1 MSGMRGCRALLLAG
15 AALLLFGGS
24 MAVRAEIPDH
34 LIRIGVLNDG
44 SGPFSDQTGKGSLVA
59 AQLAVDDFAAEAGGL
74 KVELLYGDHQNK
86 PDVGAAIVRKWLDED
101 HVAAVTDMPNS
112 AVALAVNTL
121 TAEKNRVL
129 LASSTATSDLT
140 GKFCKPT
147 TVQWDT
153 DTWAQ
158 ANGTA
163 RAVLQNGGKNWF
175 FITVDYALGT
185 ALERDTA
192 AVVKSLGGTVL
203 GSVREPLGTA
213 DFSSYLLQA
222 QSSRAQVIGLATTGA
237 DAINLVKQA
246 AEFGIRG
253 SGQTLVGLFMMI
265 TDVDALGLAASQG
278 LVLTDPFYWDLDDAT
293 RAFTKRFAAR
303 MNGRVPTGNHAGV
316 YSSVLAYLRAAKAAD
331 TLDGAKVVTQMRRTP
346 IADPLFGEVVIRP
359 DGRAVHAMHVFRVKS
374 PAQSKACWDDYQE
387 IATIPA
393 DQAFRPLDQ
402 GGCPLVEKR

>member
-1 MSGMRGCRALLLAG
+1 MPTIRGALLACAAAMLFG
-15 AALLLFGGS
+15 AA
-24 MAVRAEIPDH
+24 AQAEIPDR

-44 SGPFSDQTGKGSLVA
+44 SGPFADQTGKGSLVA
-59 AQLAVDDFAAEAGGL
+59 AQLALEDFAPEAGGL
-74 KVELLYGDHQNK
+74 KVELVYGDHQNK
-86 PDVGAAIVRKWLDED
+86 PDVGAAIVRKWLDEQR
-101 HVAAVTDMPNS
+101 VAAVTDVPNS

-163 RAVLQNGGKNWF
+163 RGVVENGGKSWF

-192 AVVKSLGGTVL
+192 AVVKALGGTVA
-203 GSVREPLGTA
+203 GGVREPLGTT
-213 DFSSYLLQA
+213 DFSSYLLAA
-222 QSSRAQVIGLATTGA
+222 QSSRAQIVGLATTGV

-246 AEFGIRG
+246 AEFGLRQ
-253 SGQTLVGLFMMI
+253 SGQTLAGLFLMI
-265 TDVDALGLAASQG
+265 TDVDSLGLAAAQG
-278 LVLTDPFYWDLDDAT
+278 LILTDPFYWDLNEAT
-293 RAFTKRFAAR
+293 RAFAKRFAAR
-303 MNGRVPTGNHAGV
+303 MEGRVPTGNHAGV

-331 TLDGAKVVTQMRRTP
+331 TLDGAKVVEAMRRAP
-346 IADPLFGEVVIRP
+346 IADKLFGEVVIRP
-359 DGRAVHAMHVFRVKS
+359 DGRAVHAMHVFRVK
-374 PAQSKACWDDYQE
+374 PPEQSKGRWDYWQE
-387 IATIPA
+387 IATIPP
-393 DQAFRPLDQ
+393 DQAFRPMDQ
-402 GGCPLVEKR
+402 GGCPLVAKH

>member
-1 MSGMRGCRALLLAG
+1 VTAMRRLRALLLAG
-15 AALLLFGGS
+15 AALLLGAG
-24 MAVRAEIPDH
+24 AVRAEIPDH

-44 SGPFSDQTGKGSLVA
+44 SGPFADQTGKGSFVA
-59 AQLAVDDFAAEAGGL
+59 AQLAVEDFAPEAGGL

-86 PDVGAAIVRKWLDED
+86 PDIGAAIVRKWLDED

-121 TAEKNRVL
+121 MAEKNRVL

-163 RAVLQNGGKNWF
+163 RGVVQNGGKTWF

-192 AVVKSLGGTVL
+192 AVVKSLSGTVL
-203 GSVREPLGTA
+203 GGVREPLGTT

-222 QSSRAQVIGLATTGA
+222 QNSRAQVIGLATTGA

-246 AEFGIRG
+246 SEFGIRR

-265 TDVDALGLAASQG
+265 TDVDSLGLNAAQG
-278 LVLTDPFYWDLDDAT
+278 LVLIDPFYWDLNEQT

-303 MNGRVPTGNHAGV
+303 MDGRVPTGNHAGV

-331 TLDGAKVVTQMRRTP
+331 TLDGTKVVAQMRSAP
-346 IADPLFGEVVIRP
+346 IADPLFGQVVIRP

-374 PAQSKACWDDYQE
+374 PEQSKGRWDDYQE

>member
-1 MSGMRGCRALLLAG
+1 MRTFRALLLAG
-15 AALLLFGGS
+15 AALLLLGGG
-24 MAVRAEIPDH
+24 AARAEIPDH

-44 SGPFSDQTGKGSLVA
+44 SGPFSDQTGKGSLLA
-59 AQLAVDDFAAEAGGL
+59 AQLALEDFAAEAGGL
-74 KVELLYGDHQNK
+74 KIELLYGDHQNK

-101 HVAAVTDMPNS
+101 RLAAVTDMPNS

-121 TAEKNRVL
+121 MAEKNRVL

-163 RAVLQNGGKNWF
+163 RGVVQHGGRSWF

-192 AVVKSLGGTVL
+192 AVVKSLGGTVR
-203 GSVREPLGTA
+203 GGVREPLGTA

-222 QSSRAQVIGLATTGA
+222 QSSRAEVIGLATTGA

-246 AEFGIRG
+246 AEFGIRQG
-253 SGQTLVGLFMMI
+253 GQTLAGLFLMI
-265 TDVDALGLAASQG
+265 TDVDSLGLAASQG
-278 LVLTDPFYWDLDDAT
+278 LILTDPFYWDLNEAT
-293 RAFTKRFAAR
+293 RAFSKRFAAR
-303 MNGRVPTGNHAGV
+303 LDGRVPTGNHAGV

-331 TLDGAKVVTQMRRTP
+331 TLDGAKVVAEMRRAP
-346 IADPLFGEVVIRP
+346 IADPLFGEVVIRL

-374 PAQSKACWDDYQE
+374 PEQSKGRWDYWQE

-393 DQAFRPLDQ
+393 EQAFRPLDQ
-402 GGCPLVEKR
+402 GGCPMVERR

>member
-1 MSGMRGCRALLLAG
+1 MPKLRRLLLACV
-15 AALLLFGGS
+15 AALVPAYAGIAAARS
-24 MAVRAEIPDH
+24 EIPDH

-44 SGPFSDQTGKGSLVA
+44 SGPFADQTGKGSLVA
-59 AQLAVDDFAAEAGGL
+59 AQLAVEDFAREADGL
-74 KVELLYGDHQNK
+74 RVDILYGDHQNK
-86 PDVGAAIVRKWLDED
+86 PDVGAAIVRKWLDEE
-101 HVAAVTDMPNS
+101 HVAAVTDVPNS

-121 TAEKNRVL
+121 MAEKNRVL

-163 RAVLQNGGKNWF
+163 RGVVQNGGRNWF

-185 ALERDTA
+185 ALQRDTA
-192 AVVKSLGGTVL
+192 AVVKGLGGTVM
-203 GSVREPLGTA
+203 GDVREPLGTT
-213 DFSSYLLQA
+213 DFSSYLLAA
-222 QSSRAQVIGLATTGA
+222 QNSHAQVIGLATTGA

-246 AEFGIRG
+246 SEFGIRQG
-253 SGQTLVGLFMMI
+253 GQTLAGLFLMI
-265 TDVDALGLAASQG
+265 TDVDALGLKAAQG
-278 LVLTDPFYWDLDDAT
+278 LILTDPFYWDLNDNT
-293 RAFTKRFAAR
+293 RAFAKRFAAR
-303 MNGRVPTGNHAGV
+303 MDGRMPTGNHAGV

-331 TLDGAKVVTQMRRTP
+331 TLDGAKVVEQMRRAP
-346 IADPLFGEVVIRP
+346 IEDPLFGEVTIRP

-374 PAQSKACWDDYQE
+374 PEQSKGRWDDWQVV
-387 IATIPA
+387 ATIPP

-402 GGCPLVEKR
+402 GGCPLVEKH

>member
-1 MSGMRGCRALLLAG
+1 MRKLRGLLLACA
-15 AALLLFGGS
+15 AALPF
-24 MAVRAEIPDH
+24 AAARADIPDH

-44 SGPFSDQTGKGSLVA
+44 SGPFADQTGKGSLIA
-59 AQLAVDDFAAEAGGL
+59 AQLAVEDFTPEAGGL
-74 KVELLYGDHQNK
+74 RVDILYGDHQNK
-86 PDVGAAIVRKWLDED
+86 PDIGAAIVRKWLDEG
-101 HVAAVTDMPNS
+101 HVAAVTDVPNS
-112 AVALAVNTL
+112 AVALAINTL
-121 TAEKNRVL
+121 MAEKNRVL

-163 RAVLQNGGKNWF
+163 RGVVQNGGKSWF

-192 AVVKSLGGTVL
+192 AVVKALGGTVA
-203 GSVREPLGTA
+203 GDVREPLGTT
-213 DFSSYLLQA
+213 DFSSYLLAA
-222 QSSRAQVIGLATTGA
+222 QSSRAQIVGLATTGV

-246 AEFGIRG
+246 SEFGIRQG
-253 SGQTLVGLFMMI
+253 GQTLAGLFLMI
-265 TDVDALGLAASQG
+265 TDVDALGLKAAQG
-278 LVLTDPFYWDLDDAT
+278 LILTDPFYWDLNDNT

-303 MNGRVPTGNHAGV
+303 MDGRVPTGNHAGV
-316 YSSVLAYLRAAKAAD
+316 YSSTLAYLRAAKAAD
-331 TLDGAKVVTQMRRTP
+331 TLDGAKVVEQMRRAP
-346 IADPLFGEVVIRP
+346 IDDPLFGQVTIRP

-374 PAQSKACWDDYQE
+374 PEQSKGRWDDWQE
-387 IATIPA
+387 IATIPP

-402 GGCPLVEKR
+402 GGCPMVEKR

>member
-1 MSGMRGCRALLLAG
+1 MPTIRGALLACAAAMLFG
-15 AALLLFGGS
+15 AA
-24 MAVRAEIPDH
+24 AQAEIPER

-44 SGPFSDQTGKGSLVA
+44 SGPFADQTGKGSLVA
-59 AQLAVDDFAAEAGGL
+59 AQLALEDFAPEAGGL
-74 KVELLYGDHQNK
+74 KVELVYGDHQNK
-86 PDVGAAIVRKWLDED
+86 PDVGAAIVRKWLDEQR
-101 HVAAVTDMPNS
+101 VAAVTDVPNS

-163 RAVLQNGGKNWF
+163 RGVVENGGKSWF

-192 AVVKSLGGTVL
+192 AVVKALGGTVA
-203 GSVREPLGTA
+203 GGVREPLGTT
-213 DFSSYLLQA
+213 DFSSYLLAA
-222 QSSRAQVIGLATTGA
+222 QSSRAQIVGLATTGV

-246 AEFGIRG
+246 AEFGLRQ
-253 SGQTLVGLFMMI
+253 SGQTLAGLFLMI
-265 TDVDALGLAASQG
+265 TDVDSLGLAAAQG
-278 LVLTDPFYWDLDDAT
+278 LILTDPFYWDLNEAT
-293 RAFTKRFAAR
+293 RAFAKRFAAR
-303 MNGRVPTGNHAGV
+303 MEGRVPTGNHAGV

-331 TLDGAKVVTQMRRTP
+331 TLDGAKVVEAMRRAP
-346 IADPLFGEVVIRP
+346 IADKLFGEVVIRP
-359 DGRAVHAMHVFRVKS
+359 DGRAVHAMHVFRVK
-374 PAQSKACWDDYQE
+374 PPEQSKGRWDYWQE
-387 IATIPA
+387 IATIPP
-393 DQAFRPLDQ
+393 DQAFRPMDQ
-402 GGCPLVEKR
+402 GGCPLVAKH